1 MLQFVV
7 DWLSRADTSE
17 PIEVELPVV
26 VRDASAIL
34 QFRQRQQDIASSP
47 TPRERGI
54 RFHQEEFARLFEA
67 VERWP
72 SVEFLTAG
80 GLPVGAVDEL
90 PKSADGGIDVIVRIV
105 APTERGARNIAGRL
119 RNMIVSQSYE

>member
-17 PIEVELPVV
+17 PIELPVA
-26 VRDASAIL
+26 RDASAIFE
-34 QFRQRQQDIASSP
+34 FRQRQQEFASSP

-54 RFHQEEFARLFEA
+54 RFHQEEFARLFDA

-80 GLPVGAVDEL
+80 GIPVEAVDDL
-90 PKSADGGIDVIVRIV
+90 PRSADGGIDVIVRIV

-119 RNMIVSQSYE
+119 RNMLVSQSYE

>member
-7 DWLSRADTSE
+7 DWLSRADPSE
-17 PIEVELPVV
+17 PIEVDLPVV

-34 QFRQRQQDIASSP
+34 QFRQRQEDIAGSP

-80 GLPVGAVDEL
+80 GLPSK
-90 PKSADGGIDVIVRIV
+90 PSTICRR
-105 APTERGARNIAGRL
+105 APTAGSTSSCASSRRPSAARAISPGVCV
-119 RNMIVSQSYE
+119 I